1 MRASPSPKSWTIL
14 DLVFKLEA
22 EPTKDS
28 VSFIVDEHF
37 NFAI

>member
-1 MRASPSPKSWTIL
+1 MRAFPPPKSCTIL
-14 DLVFKLEA
+14 DLAFKLEA
-22 EPTKDS
+22 KPTKDW